1 MLNQVLT
8 IYLAGAA
15 AILFIGTRL
24 DREVPFAPILIAAFA
39 WPLALPVMV
48 LRSLGR

>member
-1 MLNQVLT
+1 MLTQLLT

-24 DREVPFAPILIAAFA
+24 DRGVPFAPILIAALA
-39 WPLALPVMV
+39 WPVALPVVV
-48 LRSLGR
+48 LRAMSR